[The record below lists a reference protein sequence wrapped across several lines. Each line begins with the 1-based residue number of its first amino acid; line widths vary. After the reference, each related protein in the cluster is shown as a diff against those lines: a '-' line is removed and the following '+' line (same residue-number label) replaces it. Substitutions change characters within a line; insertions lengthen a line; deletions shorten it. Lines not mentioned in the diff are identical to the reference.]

1 MTPAATI
8 LTSAS
13 TTIMD
18 DAFFGRDA
26 ALTSL
31 LLDDAFAP
39 SDALADD
46 AFLTECFFP
55 ASDDKDQH
63 DESAKTTLRQARD
76 RRHRAKLKSEL
87 DTLRETAAS
96 LTERLEALQTTQLHK
111 DEASSAWQQR
121 ARRQATQLQRSIQEN
136 HKLREAVTGQLSMAH
151 AFQRIVAK
159 RPRHPEL
166 QSDKTLPFYSLTD
179 APCRRT
185 SIRALVTREVSS
197 LNTTLLRF
205 GLLDGPMRCEAVR
218 RDSISGAVEIV
229 YSRPV
234 ALSASAAVAALW
246 QRLCGK
252 AAPDY
257 TGLEEVGDDL
267 GYAKYAASV
276 FESRLALLRTALD
289 GHDVLVWRSIL
300 EDDRFPLGDDTI
312 HDNSSGWLRI
322 ESVTASTCHV
332 TVVVHSLAPPNASDS
347 SHLHLA
353 HAIETH
359 QVHRVESFFDAL
371 QVSSVLL

>member
-1 MTPAATI
+1 
-8 LTSAS
+8 
-13 TTIMD
+13 MD
-18 DAFFGRDA
+18 DVLFGRDD

-31 LLDDAFAP
+31 LLDDAFA
-39 SDALADD
+39 STDD
-46 AFLTECFFP
+46 AFAADAFLSECFF
-55 ASDDKDQH
+55 S
-63 DESAKTTLRQARD
+63 SAKDGKDHNDASPTTTRRQVRD

-96 LTERLEALQTTQLHK
+96 LTQCLEALQTTQLHQ
-111 DEASSAWQQR
+111 DETSSAWQQR

-151 AFQRIVAK
+151 AFQRIAAK

-166 QSDKTLPFYSLTD
+166 QGDKTLPFYSLMH

-185 SIRALVTREVSS
+185 SLRALVTREVSS

-205 GLLDGPMRCEAVR
+205 GLLDGPMRCEVVR

-234 ALSASAAVAALW
+234 ALSASAAVTALW

-252 AAPDY
+252 VAACRDY
-257 TGLEEVGDDL
+257 TSLEDVGDDL
-267 GYAKYAASV
+267 GYSKYATSV

-289 GHDVLVWRSIL
+289 GHSVLVWRSIL

-322 ESVTASTCHV
+322 ESVTAATCHV
-332 TVVVHSLAPPNASDS
+332 TMAVHSLAPPDASAS
-347 SHLHLA
+347 SHVHLA
-353 HAIETH
+353 HAIETY
-359 QVHRVESFFDAL
+359 QVRRVDGLYDAL
-371 QVSSVLL
+371 PVSTERL